1 MTGVFTVRPSEIT
14 EDFVDLLKRFFNNR
28 ELVIKAKDDDE
39 TDYLLATKANRDSLL
54 QSIED
59 INRHTNLVSFK
70 AEEL

>member
-14 EDFVDLLKRFFNNR
+14 EDFVDLLKRFFNDR